1 MSTLYVVGCL
11 SNSLHKDD
19 FVVFISDTLQGA
31 IDYYMKIDNKCNR
44 LYSKYIVKT
53 EINKEITDGVCNEE
67 TVMCR
72 YFSVSDKELKE
83 ERAKLHKKMVRFTDE
98 RLGLDD
104 EISVLKKRIYEIDV
118 NLGVCLFDDFGV

>member
-1 MSTLYVVGCL
+1 
-11 SNSLHKDD
+11 
-19 FVVFISDTLQGA
+19 
-31 IDYYMKIDNKCNR
+31 
-44 LYSKYIVKT
+44 
-53 EINKEITDGVCNEE
+53 
-67 TVMCR
+67 MCR